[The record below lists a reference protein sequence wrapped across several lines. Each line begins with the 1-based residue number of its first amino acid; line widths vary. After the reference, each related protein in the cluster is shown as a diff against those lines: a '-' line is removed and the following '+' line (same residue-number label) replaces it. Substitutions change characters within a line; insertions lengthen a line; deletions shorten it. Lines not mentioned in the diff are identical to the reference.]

1 MFTTRHPVYLLLPN
15 PGNTG
20 RVSGRI
26 EMKTAYRT
34 AILVGLALLVART
47 LAAEEWFDAYEH
59 GLAALRQHDAARA
72 VELLERAAKKRPE
85 PGTNVITYGTNRLD
99 HYQPYL
105 KLAEAYLLAGKPEA
119 AQEALHRSEA
129 QGKEPTADRERL
141 AAEAQAALEKV
152 RVAAAAPT
160 APSAAIVSTAA
171 ATAPPVGAT
180 LSATSVPTTAPTAL
194 RTAVAAASTLEPASE
209 RAARTRSSA
218 PEHHAP
224 AAAVAAATIASAAP
238 AETTAAEATPLAPMD
253 TAALVITTDPPG
265 TTVYLDDEPL
275 GESDPTTGRLV
286 KRGVV
291 LGRHRVRLAHAG
303 FVAASE
309 DVAIASGAPA
319 SLQRTLA
326 PLAAPGTG
334 AAVVTWLGVAAL
346 TVAGLGFV
354 SWRWT
359 RKRGPAPSASSP
371 PPARTVTSVT
381 LKESERHT
389 VAGAPETQARAP
401 GGATTTMPRA
411 ATSNAPAFKAT
422 TFGEY
427 TLLAPLGK
435 GGMAAVFKADRRG
448 EVCALKRP
456 LPALLEEP
464 EFLERFLR
472 EAEIG
477 RTLHHPNIIRIL
489 ERGDVDGLPFFT
501 MELVEGETLSALLK
515 REGALE
521 PRAGTRIVS
530 QVAEALDYAHLKG
543 VVHRDLKPSNI
554 MVLPNGVVKVMDY
567 GIARARRFEGL
578 TMTGAFLGTPD
589 YVAPETVDGQGADAR
604 SDLYSLGIVYYEILT
619 GRRPFH
625 GDTPFV
631 TIKKHCTEP
640 PTPPSSLNGAIPAQ
654 LEGIV
659 LRLLRK
665 DPAERFPGA
674 EDLLIE
680 LRAFLNR

>member
-1 MFTTRHPVYLLLPN
+1 M
-15 PGNTG
+15 
-20 RVSGRI
+20 
-26 EMKTAYRT
+26 RT
-34 AILVGLALLVART
+34 ASRQAIVVTLALLLART
-47 LAAEEWFDAYEH
+47 GSAEEWFDAYDH
-59 GLAALRQHDAARA
+59 ALKALGQHDAARA
-72 VELLERAAKKRPE
+72 VELLERAAKKHPE
-85 PGTNVITYGTNRLD
+85 PGNNVITYGTNRLD
-99 HYQPYL
+99 HYHPYL
-105 KLAEAYLLAGKPEA
+105 KLAEAYLLEGKPEA
-119 AQEALHRSEA
+119 AQDALRRSEA
-129 QGKEPTADRERL
+129 QGREPEADRERL
-141 AAEAQAALEKV
+141 ATEVRAVLEKQ
-152 RVAAAAPT
+152 RLAAAAP
-160 APSAAIVSTAA
+160 APVA
-171 ATAPPVGAT
+171 G
-180 LSATSVPTTAPTAL
+180 TSVPDATGAPPGGT
-194 RTAVAAASTLEPASE
+194 P
-209 RAARTRSSA
+209 
-218 PEHHAP
+218 PGAP
-224 AAAVAAATIASAAP
+224 AAATVAPAIRTAIAAAGSAESAPQPHARLRPGAESDHHGPAAVAAIATS
-238 AETTAAEATPLAPMD
+238 AETAVPQGTPLAPMEPMD
-253 TAALVITTDPPG
+253 TAALVVTTDPPS
-265 TTVYLDDEPL
+265 TAVYLDDEPL
-275 GESDPTTGRLV
+275 GESDPSTGRLV

-291 LGRHRVRLAHAG
+291 LGRHRVRLAHPG
-303 FVAASE
+303 FVATSE
-309 DVAIASGAPA
+309 DVAVAAGAPT
-319 SLQRTLA
+319 SLQRKLT
-326 PLAAPGTG
+326 PVAAPSPGSIATWL
-334 AAVVTWLGVAAL
+334 AAVVALGVAL
-346 TVAGLGFV
+346 LSFGL
-354 SWRWT
+354 WRRAHRRNQT
-359 RKRGPAPSASSP
+359 APDSSVP
-371 PPARTVTSVT
+371 PPRTVTSRT
-381 LKESERHT
+381 LKESERRT
-389 VAGAPETQARAP
+389 VAGVPETLAEAP

-411 ATSNAPAFKAT
+411 AASKPSPSNPT

-435 GGMAAVFKADRRG
+435 GGMAAVFKAERRG
-448 EVCALKRP
+448 DVCALKRP
-456 LPALLEEP
+456 LPALLEEQ

-515 REGALE
+515 RDGAME
-521 PRAGTRIVS
+521 PRAGTRIVA

-554 MVLPNGVVKVMDY
+554 MVMPTGVVKVMDY

-604 SDLYSLGIVYYEILT
+604 SDLYSLGIVYYEVLT

-640 PTPPSSLNGAIPAQ
+640 PPPPSSLNAAVPAQ

-674 EDLLIE
+674 EELLIE